1 MTNEEFYNYMMEKLE
16 NNLQLAKQDEGNL
29 GSSTKMDAIEMATR
43 CVNGDKQH
51 MIDFR
56 NNPNFKS
63 DLMTRVMQ
71 VVKDCKL
78 NNEKHHMLRALK
90 YCPEVSIEY
99 ISDSLKEDPQ
109 FLLEAIRANP
119 EVAQLKVV
127 KDFETENPGFAKQ
140 VAKIQNE
147 REQTP
152 REAKETK
159 LAELQAKDDGLTVE
173 IAQAREELKI
183 DNKETTRND

>member
-29 GSSTKMDAIEMATR
+29 GASTKMDAIEMATR

-71 VVKDCKL
+71 AVKDCKL

-119 EVAQLKVV
+119 GVAQLKVI

-173 IAQAREELKI
+173 MAQAREELKI